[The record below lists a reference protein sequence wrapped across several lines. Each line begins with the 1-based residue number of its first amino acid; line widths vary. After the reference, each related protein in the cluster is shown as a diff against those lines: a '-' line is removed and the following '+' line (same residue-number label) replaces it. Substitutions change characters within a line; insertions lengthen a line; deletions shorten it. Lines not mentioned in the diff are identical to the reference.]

1 MQTETLQ
8 TETLDVQG
16 MSCDVC
22 VGHVTRAL
30 QGLNGVQ
37 SAQVSLADKQAVV
50 TYDPAR
56 VQVVRMVEA
65 VAEEGYQA
73 SPRA

>member
-1 MQTETLQ
+1 MQ

-16 MSCDVC
+16 MSCGAC

-30 QGLNGVQ
+30 QALDGVQ
-37 SAQVSLADKQAVV
+37 SAQVSLADEQAVV
-50 TYDPAR
+50 TYDPAK
-56 VQVVRMVEA
+56 VQAAQMVEA
-65 VAEEGYQA
+65 VVEEGYEA